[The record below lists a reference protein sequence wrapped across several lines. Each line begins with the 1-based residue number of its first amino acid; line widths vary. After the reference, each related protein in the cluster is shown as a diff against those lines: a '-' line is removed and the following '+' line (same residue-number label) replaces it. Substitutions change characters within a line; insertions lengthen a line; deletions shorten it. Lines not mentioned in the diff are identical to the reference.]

1 MHRKCKFVKVKVIIC
16 NIPIDTENV
25 CNILPRPIGSNGL
38 IVVKPNR
45 DLEYCLHA
53 YFEPVQPASVYAVLR
68 YLKTENKF

>member
-45 DLEYCLHA
+45 DLEYCHA